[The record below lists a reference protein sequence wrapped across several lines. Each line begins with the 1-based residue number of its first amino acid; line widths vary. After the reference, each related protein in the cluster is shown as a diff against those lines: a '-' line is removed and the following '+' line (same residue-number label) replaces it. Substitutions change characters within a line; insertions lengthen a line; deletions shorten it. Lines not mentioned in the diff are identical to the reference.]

1 MPDSGRKLLTM
12 KFSIEYFALLKDQRG
27 CSSETLETDAA
38 TPRDLYAQ
46 LAEQYAFSL
55 PPESLKVAVNEEFA
69 DWNHSLNA
77 GDTVVFIPP
86 VAGG

>member
-1 MPDSGRKLLTM
+1 MKLR
-12 KFSIEYFALLKDQRG
+12 IEYFALLKDQRG

-38 TPRDLYAQ
+38 TPRDLYTQ
-46 LAEQYAFSL
+46 LAKQYAFSL
-55 PPESLKVAVNEEFA
+55 PPESLKVAINEEFA
-69 DWNHSLNA
+69 DWNYSLDD

>member
-1 MPDSGRKLLTM
+1 MKLR
-12 KFSIEYFALLKDQRG
+12 IEYFALLKDQRG
-27 CSSETLETDAA
+27 SSSETLETDAA

-46 LAEQYAFSL
+46 LAKQYAFSL
-55 PPESLKVAVNEEFA
+55 SPESLKVAINEEFA
-69 DWNHSLNA
+69 DWNYVLNE